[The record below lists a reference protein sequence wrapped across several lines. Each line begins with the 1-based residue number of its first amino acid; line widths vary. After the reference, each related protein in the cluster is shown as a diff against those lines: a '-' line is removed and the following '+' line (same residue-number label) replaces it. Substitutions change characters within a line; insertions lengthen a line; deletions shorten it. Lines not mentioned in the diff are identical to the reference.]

1 MSRMMKR
8 MLSLRTKPLQ
18 FPPAQCAPPIPQH
31 ELVDEEA
38 SPAYNPKYF
47 YPAKPGEL
55 LANHYQ
61 LLVKI
66 GWGTRSTTWLAKD
79 ITRWQPER
87 FVTLKIINNRSLD
100 EAYRERDI
108 EEHISRQNPSHRGRA
123 IIRTHLDSFE
133 VTSSEGSH
141 LCLAYEPMREPL
153 WILQKR
159 FVDQRL
165 PLPIAKAYLLILL
178 AGLDYLHSECG
189 VVHTDLKL
197 DNILMT
203 FENEDVLPNFLK
215 VQINS
220 MPMQYKTESVTR
232 RTIYRCHN
240 DFGPLDW
247 RELRKMVPKIV
258 DFGLATSLKSDSQGQ
273 GGISELGL
281 HPIQPDQYRAPEVIL
296 GCGWSFS
303 ADIWNFGVL
312 AWNVIERTELFRQ
325 TNDAQGHYDAKA
337 HIAEM
342 IALLGPPPKE
352 LLAKSDAMADF
363 KWPNS
368 IRNERGQLSRNG
380 REYFEGPF
388 FSERG
393 KFLYDDLIPARK
405 LEDSIQLLEEEERPV
420 FLSFIRKMLTWLPED
435 RQTASE
441 LMEHP
446 FLTC

>member
-1 MSRMMKR
+1 
-8 MLSLRTKPLQ
+8 
-18 FPPAQCAPPIPQH
+18 
-31 ELVDEEA
+31 
-38 SPAYNPKYF
+38 
-47 YPAKPGEL
+47 
-55 LANHYQ
+55 
-61 LLVKI
+61 
-66 GWGTRSTTWLAKD
+66 
-79 ITRWQPER
+79 
-87 FVTLKIINNRSLD
+87 
-100 EAYRERDI
+100 
-108 EEHISRQNPSHRGRA
+108 
-123 IIRTHLDSFE
+123 
-133 VTSSEGSH
+133 
-141 LCLAYEPMREPL
+141 
-153 WILQKR
+153 
-159 FVDQRL
+159 
-165 PLPIAKAYLLILL
+165 
-178 AGLDYLHSECG
+178 
-189 VVHTDLKL
+189 
-197 DNILMT
+197 
-203 FENEDVLPNFLK
+203 
-215 VQINS
+215 
-220 MPMQYKTESVTR
+220 
-232 RTIYRCHN
+232 
-240 DFGPLDW
+240 
-247 RELRKMVPKIV
+247 MVPKIV

-273 GGISELGL
+273 GGKSELGL

-393 KFLYDDLIPARK
+393 EFLYDDLIPARK